1 MPDLERELA
10 QYGTV
15 LRDRAPAVRI
25 DEVESRLHRPQAS
38 HQPVRAAVAGAVLT
52 LASIGLVF
60 AAGALIDVLSRAPST
75 EASRVTPA
83 AGTPSG
89 PAALAVVAGGGA
101 VAVLLGAAAV
111 GLKRRHEK
119 QRPRRLAKT
128 RERRKKKMQTIE
140 KPIAPIEKLTRNNRF
155 LIIGLVMAVLL
166 AAGLTLSST
175 TTALLGKP
183 TTARPSPP

>member
-25 DEVESRLHRPQAS
+25 DEVETRLHR
-38 HQPVRAAVAGAVLT
+38 QPTGHHPIRAAVAGAVLT
-52 LASIGLVF
+52 LASIGLIF

>member
-25 DEVESRLHRPQAS
+25 EHKAMMTVSDRVLTGDL
-38 HQPVRAAVAGAVLT
+38 AAVAGAVLT
-52 LASIGLVF
+52 LASIGLIF
-60 AAGALIDVLSRAPST
+60 ATGALIDALSRAPST
-75 EASRVTPA
+75 EASRVAPA
-83 AGTPSG
+83 VGTPSG

-119 QRPRRLAKT
+119 QRPKRLAKT
-128 RERRKKKMQTIE
+128 RERRKKKC
-140 KPIAPIEKLTRNNRF
+140 KPSRSR
-155 LIIGLVMAVLL
+155 
-166 AAGLTLSST
+166 
-175 TTALLGKP
+175 
-183 TTARPSPP
+183 